1 MAGFRTN
8 RMPRFGLRPA
18 VFHPRSLGQFNP
30 AAYLVPGSSYQFNF
44 TFSVSQ
50 SFIGGVIQAGPSV
63 SDLESDLNS
72 WQPFASGALTL
83 QSLNMSGSSMTISV
97 LAGSGSDVLT
107 QGLVEESIAD
117 TLNAAGTFGYT
128 LMVQP
133 ADAPGLQTTTYEEQL
148 AQTPTPSLVNS
159 IKALLGQG
167 PALPPPGQT
176 SAPWWLYATGLGLAG
191 LLIYSQFG

>member
-1 MAGFRTN
+1 MPGFRTN

-18 VFHPRSLGQFNP
+18 VLHPRSLGQFNP

-50 SFIGGVIQAGPSV
+50 SFVGGVIQAGPSV

-72 WQPFASGALTL
+72 WQPFASGTLTV
-83 QSLNMSGSSMTISV
+83 QSLNISGSAMTISV
-97 LAGSGSDVLT
+97 LAGAGSDVLT
-107 QGLVEESIAD
+107 QGGVEAAIAD
-117 TLNAAGTFGYT
+117 TLNSAGTFGYT
-128 LMVQP
+128 LTVQP
-133 ADAPGLQTTTYEEQL
+133 GDAPGLATTTYEEQL

-167 PALPPPGQT
+167 PALPSAGQA
-176 SAPWWLYATGLGLAG
+176 SAPWWLYALGIGAAG
-191 LLIYSQFG
+191 LLIYTQFS